1 MMLKSQMV
9 EIASEHLD
17 QGVQILLLSL
27 VSVSW
32 LCSALVGF
40 IPEGVYQRVVYM
52 ITIHESVFIA
62 TLAEGNLFVR
72 VVVAVIEF
80 GSSWF
85 SGSVCAICLSL
96 QQCPGLKQR

>member
-1 MMLKSQMV
+1 MMLKSQIV
-9 EIASEHLD
+9 EIASGHLD

-40 IPEGVYQRVVYM
+40 IPVGVVYM

-62 TLAEGNLFVR
+62 TPAEGNLF
-72 VVVAVIEF
+72 
-80 GSSWF
+80 
-85 SGSVCAICLSL
+85 L
-96 QQCPGLKQR
+96 